1 MKKFSFIIG
10 ILLVAMLAISAFAAG
25 NLPWN
30 TGKPAVQV
38 QNIKAIAPT
47 AGKSRCDTATGTK
60 AIQKSY
66 SSSGYLTLEAQAV
79 DSSGSPVVV
88 KWEEDGK
95 QVWTGST
102 FASTNSQGNTF
113 STVTYK
119 AYSGASRTLGS
130 CVRRQ

>member
-1 MKKFSFIIG
+1 MKKFSSIIG
-10 ILLVAMLAISAFAAG
+10 ILLVAMLAVSAFASG

-38 QNIKAIAPT
+38 QNLKAIAPT
-47 AGKSRCDTATGTK
+47 AGKSRCDTVTGTK
-60 AIQKSY
+60 AIQRSY
-66 SSSGYLTLEAQAV
+66 SSAGYLGVEASVV
-79 DSSGSPVVV
+79 DSVGSPVSV

-102 FASTNSQGNTF
+102 FSSTNSQGKTF